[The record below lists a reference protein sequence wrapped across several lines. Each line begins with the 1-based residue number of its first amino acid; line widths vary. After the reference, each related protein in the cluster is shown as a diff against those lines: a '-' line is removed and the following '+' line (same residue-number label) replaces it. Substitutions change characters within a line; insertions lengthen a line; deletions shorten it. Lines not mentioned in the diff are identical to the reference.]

1 MDIGATKM
9 VVAVQ
14 ILKLAQNGK
23 EVDSLKI
30 FKEQPWIFA
39 QSGII
44 CSYWP
49 PLILVEVLKKYK
61 NGLQCKMHSGP
72 EKKKLIA
79 GLKIFYEWNIFL
91 HKSDLKTSHD
101 ISKFLWEF

>member
-1 MDIGATKM
+1 MQERVVRLVGQKQKLASVSLTKLQFWTENKWHCCKHLESSNGSTLLDLRVWQGGLPVEKVIMDIGATKM

-14 ILKLAQNGK
+14 ILKLDQNGK

-44 CSYWP
+44 CSY
-49 PLILVEVLKKYK
+49 
-61 NGLQCKMHSGP
+61 
-72 EKKKLIA
+72 
-79 GLKIFYEWNIFL
+79 
-91 HKSDLKTSHD
+91 
-101 ISKFLWEF
+101 

>member
-1 MDIGATKM
+1 MLLDLRVWQGGLPVEKVIMDIGAIKM

-14 ILKLAQNGK
+14 IIKLVQNGN
-23 EVDSLKI
+23 EVDSLNI

-39 QSGII
+39 QNGII
-44 CSYWP
+44 CSYRP

-72 EKKKLIA
+72 EKK
-79 GLKIFYEWNIFL
+79 N
-91 HKSDLKTSHD
+91 
-101 ISKFLWEF
+101 

>member
-1 MDIGATKM
+1 MLLDLRVWQGGLPVEKEIMDIGAIKM

-14 ILKLAQNGK
+14 IIKLVQNGN

-44 CSYWP
+44 CSY
-49 PLILVEVLKKYK
+49 
-61 NGLQCKMHSGP
+61 
-72 EKKKLIA
+72 
-79 GLKIFYEWNIFL
+79 
-91 HKSDLKTSHD
+91 
-101 ISKFLWEF
+101 